1 MSAKTITRTV
11 AATLAITLC
20 VAIVE
25 ANLPIAN
32 ATTGGKGLIVP
43 IYNWDSGYEKLIDAK
58 KAHPLT
64 SIIAILNPNNG
75 PGGGKDEHWTNVV
88 HNLQNAGVKVIGYVA
103 TGYAGVSQ
111 DSIKA
116 QIDNYYS
123 WYNLNGVFLDEVSPD
138 NHDYYKDLANY
149 AKSSNISSTVVL
161 NPGASVPS
169 SYSDA
174 ADVIIIFENAY
185 SPSGVDTNGIDASK
199 LGVLVY
205 GVSGSGGVF
214 DSVAGDVKYMYAA
227 SDWGTV
233 ADDVVEQASR

>member
-1 MSAKTITRTV
+1 MSEKTITKNV
-11 AATLAITLC
+11 AATLAVTLC
-20 VAIVE
+20 FAIVE
-25 ANLPIAN
+25 ANLPAEH

-43 IYNWDSGYEKLIDAK
+43 IYNWDSGYKKLIDAK
-58 KAHPLT
+58 KANPST

-75 PGGGKDEHWTNVV
+75 PGGSKDDHWTNVV
-88 HNLQNAGVKVIGYVA
+88 YNLQHAGVKVIGYVA
-103 TGYAGVSQ
+103 TGYTGVSQ

-116 QIDNYYS
+116 QIDDYYS
-123 WYNLNGVFLDEVSPD
+123 WYKVDGVFLDEVSPD
-138 NHDYYKDLANY
+138 NHDYYKELANY
-149 AKSSNISSTVVL
+149 AKSTNSSLTVVL

-185 SPSGVDTNGIDASK
+185 APSGVDTNGIDASK

-205 GVSGSGGVF
+205 GVSGAGGVF

-233 ADDVVEQASR
+233 ADDVEQQASR